1 MRSKVKIQVSTTDDS
16 LKEEVQVWLNNTLCG
31 SYLVDKRDTPI
42 EEALILLG
50 AEKVTYDGDWGGN
63 ADVSHT
69 LNSVAGQVMRNAM
82 PAQSLGHI
90 QLTNVYVEG
99 AEEFVVRVS
108 RNGERV
114 GGVSPKLNYRS
125 LGGILEDLGFEVEIV
140 GVS

>member
-1 MRSKVKIQVSTTDDS
+1 MRAKVKIQVSATDDPM
-16 LKEEVQVWLNNTLCG
+16 KEEVQVWLNDTLCG

-63 ADVSHT
+63 ADTSHT
-69 LNSVAGQVMRNAM
+69 PESVVGQVTRNIT
-82 PAQSLGHI
+82 PTQSLGHI

-108 RNGERV
+108 RDGKRV

-125 LGGILEDLGFEVEIV
+125 LGAILEDLDFEVEMV
-140 GVS
+140 GV